1 MNEKIVNCDF
11 VFKCPQAWDK
21 MAETENEGIRFCGE
35 CQKNVYFADSPEVL
49 NQLSREG
56 KCVAVVEK
64 APVYDLRDEP
74 AELKGFSSK
83 EPDYYSKMTAGMP
96 ARPENFTKQAVI
108 GENSETSPY
117 WILWLI
123 GLIIGVIF
131 IVGLF
136 GFFILWL
143 IFR

>member
-1 MNEKIVNCDF
+1 MSEEIFNCDF
-11 VFKCPQAWDK
+11 VFKCPQQWDK

-56 KCVAVVEK
+56 KCVAVWQE
-64 APVYDLRDEP
+64 
-74 AELKGFSSK
+74 F
-83 EPDYYSKMTAGMP
+83 PDYNLQNEFRSQMTAGMP
-96 ARPENFTKQAVI
+96 ARRENFKPPAVI
-108 GENSETSPY
+108 VETPETSPY